1 MPFQFLIGSMKAFF
15 KIDRVCPC
23 RKFQF
28 LIGSMKVGDEKI
40 VWRSKKHSEFQF
52 LIGSMKAGIPSI
64 SPYPTYSVSI
74 PYRFNESQIKH
85 ILIYH
90 FSVSIPYRFNESS
103 TFVQCNLMISM
114 FQFLIGSMK
123 DHSSRIYATSE
134 YTFQFLIGSMK
145 AFVGLLVFWIL
156 LFQFLIGS
164 MKGYLIFAGI

>member
-1 MPFQFLIGSMKAFF
+1 MKEPSIISLF
-15 KIDRVCPC
+15 RV
-23 RKFQF
+23 
-28 LIGSMKVGDEKI
+28 SI
-40 VWRSKKHSEFQF
+40 VFQF

-164 MKGYLIFAGI
+164 MKAKVSSMGDCPIQRFNSL